1 MLNFSPRCPLT
12 LKEKLSWAELWT
24 ERDCIMAAFMKF
36 PNQESLFLWVYDNPV
51 EKHFDAFLWVP
62 FPYVTLQ
69 IEYIRDKLTLERV
82 NFGKTLFGVKR
93 VTPKG
98 QLDLKINSEL
108 SQMDPMQGHWLFL
121 PYKSYPERVAWPMIK
136 PELTRNW
143 VNWTL
148 FCHIWICD
156 RALPWLTPF

>member
-24 ERDCIMAAFMKF
+24 ERDCIIAVFMKF
-36 PNQESLFLWVYDNPV
+36 PNQESSFLWVYDNPV

-69 IEYIRDKLTLERV
+69 IEYIRDKLTLQRV
-82 NFGKTLFGVKR
+82 NFGKTLFGVNR

-98 QLDLKINSEL
+98 QCDLK
-108 SQMDPMQGHWLFL
+108 
-121 PYKSYPERVAWPMIK
+121 
-136 PELTRNW
+136 LTRNW
-143 VNWTL
+143 VKLTQCRIINYSYPGRTTQKGWL
-148 FCHIWICD
+148 D
-156 RALPWLTPF
+156 PWLNQNWLGIELTGPYSMSYLTL